1 MLVFIFVL
9 VPLRQTHYR
18 KHNLLKNVNL
28 NFVKLAIVTNLA
40 VQEIE
45 LRGLLLLKY
54 VYDITQ
60 NLNLYRIDIL
70 HSTSSHNLP
79 GNPGSLLAF

>member
-28 NFVKLAIVTNLA
+28 DFVKLAIVTNLA

-54 VYDITQ
+54 VYNITQ
-60 NLNLYRIDIL
+60 NLLYRIDIL

-79 GNPGSLLAF
+79 GIPGSLLAF

>member
-1 MLVFIFVL
+1 MK
-9 VPLRQTHYR
+9 Q
-18 KHNLLKNVNL
+18 NLLENFNL

-45 LRGLLLLKY
+45 LRGLLLLKH

-79 GNPGSLLAF
+79 GISGSLLAF